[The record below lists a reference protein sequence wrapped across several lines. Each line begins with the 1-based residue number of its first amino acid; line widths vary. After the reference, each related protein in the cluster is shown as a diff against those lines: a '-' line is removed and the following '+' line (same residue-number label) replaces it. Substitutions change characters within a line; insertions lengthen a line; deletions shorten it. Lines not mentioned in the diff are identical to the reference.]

1 MPGRKAATK
10 FYGAAA
16 TPVNDRTPTA
26 RSSAR
31 AAGHPSRAPVATLQ
45 VDDRA
50 GEGAG
55 DALDRL
61 DPGDDELAELV
72 DVACLGTGDHVV
84 RAGDA
89 LGDLHALDRADGLGD
104 RARPAD
110 LGLDEDVC
118 RQRHP
123 GPPRARPP
131 PPLPSEDRPRRAVP
145 GPLSPHR
152 SAAATR
158 HCRQNRTTP
167 QIRRVLAARPGGE
180 RVARRTPARP
190 PCGAVVVSTSVAG
203 AASARPRS

>member
-131 PPLPSEDRPRRAVP
+131 PPLPSEDRA
-145 GPLSPHR
+145 S
-152 SAAATR
+152 
-158 HCRQNRTTP
+158 
-167 QIRRVLAARPGGE
+167 PGGAGPI
-180 RVARRTPARP
+180 VAPPLGRRDPPLPAEP
-190 PCGAVVVSTSVAG
+190 DD
-203 AASARPRS
+203 SADPESPGG

>member
-1 MPGRKAATK
+1 MPVRKAATK

-61 DPGDDELAELV
+61 DPG
-72 DVACLGTGDHVV
+72 
-84 RAGDA
+84 
-89 LGDLHALDRADGLGD
+89 ADGLGD